1 MKIVGINSEFLVTA
15 NTIPPLKFADQEL
28 LIDLS
33 DWVFDA
39 EAEID
44 PEEVCPRKLSL
55 EFDQVNVAV
64 SKDLVVHIGGMQ
76 YTPQTAEDVTG
87 GIVDCRNNFQYTVTN
102 NGSQTLPPYIRFNE
116 TSQEI
121 WIIPHSRVE
130 VGQIELLITASEWP
144 ESDESVWVENYLTIN
159 IVDSKLTNFIST
171 PGPTVAY
178 LDAKRN
184 FTLPEIENIVAF
196 NYGLEL
202 ESSPD
207 WVSYEDELI
216 IFSPN
221 STEGV

>member
-1 MKIVGINSEFLVTA
+1 
-15 NTIPPLKFADQEL
+15 
-28 LIDLS
+28 
-33 DWVFDA
+33 
-39 EAEID
+39 
-44 PEEVCPRKLSL
+44 
-55 EFDQVNVAV
+55 
-64 SKDLVVHIGGMQ
+64 
-76 YTPQTAEDVTG
+76 
-87 GIVDCRNNFQYTVTN
+87 
-102 NGSQTLPPYIRFNE
+102 
-116 TSQEI
+116 
-121 WIIPHSRVE
+121 
-130 VGQIELLITASEWP
+130 LLITASEWP

-221 STEGV
+221 STKGV